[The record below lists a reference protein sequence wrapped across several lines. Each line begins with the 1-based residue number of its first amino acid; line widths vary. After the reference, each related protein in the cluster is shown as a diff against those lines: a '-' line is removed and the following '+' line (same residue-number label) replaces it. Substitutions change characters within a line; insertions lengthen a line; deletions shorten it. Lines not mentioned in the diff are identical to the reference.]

1 MKKWLKIS
9 LLSMLAL
16 MVLVLWVLGR
26 NMEQARPMNTPKLL
40 VHVDGADA
48 LLNETELYN
57 RILSE
62 HWFVPNQRSE
72 SLDVRKIEH
81 EIRQMEEVNNVRVF
95 KMLGGNW
102 KIEVWLRKPIAR
114 IFAKNGKSYYLDS
127 DGVTI
132 SKSQLHTA
140 NLLLFSGE
148 INEPL
153 FRQDAIKIIN
163 NDSLKNIRKLDEIY
177 RISNYVC
184 NDPMLRA
191 LIGQVY
197 LERGGEF
204 VLTPLVGDFKI
215 RFGTAYS
222 EEQVKDKFTRLKIFY
237 KEGLPYEGWDK
248 YSEINLMYDG
258 QIVCRNRNKVE

>member
-1 MKKWLKIS
+1 MKKWIKIS
-9 LLSMLAL
+9 LLILLSLL
-16 MVLVLWVLGR
+16 VSVLWVIAR
-26 NMEQARPMNTPKLL
+26 NVEQRRPMSSPNIL

-48 LLNETELYN
+48 LLNKTELYD
-57 RILSE
+57 RILKE
-62 HWFVPNQRSE
+62 HWFIPNQPSE
-72 SLDVRKIEH
+72 SLDVRKIEQ
-81 EIRQMEEVNNVRVF
+81 EIHKLEEVNKVRVY
-95 KMLGGNW
+95 KNLGGNW

-127 DGVTI
+127 EGVTI
-132 SKSQLHTA
+132 TKSHLHTA

-153 FRQDAIKIIN
+153 FRQDARKIIN

-184 NDPMLRA
+184 NDPMLCA

-197 LERGGEF
+197 LERDGDF
-204 VLTPLVGDFKI
+204 VLIPLVGDYKI
-215 RFGTAYS
+215 IFGTAYS

-237 KEGLPYEGWDK
+237 KEGLPYEGWNK

-258 QIVCRNRNKVE
+258 QIVCRKRNKIE